1 MNKIAIAQIT
11 SSTEKK
17 KNLATA
23 LRLVEE
29 AKSKGAELIAFP
41 EFLMAFSPASQTA
54 EELTQV
60 AESVDG
66 PFITALRDAARVN
79 GIAVIAPIYETSSVT
94 HRVFDASVWIDAKGN
109 VASVYRKLH
118 LYDAFGFKESD
129 KFQPGGDIA
138 PLVESGD
145 SRFGMMICYD
155 LRFPEMARMLAL
167 AGANILVAPSGWVQ
181 GDLKVEH
188 WQTMI
193 KARALENG
201 CYVIAPN
208 QAGNVYTGHSM
219 AVDPLGR
226 TLVDLGEIEGLEVIE
241 LNLQLVNEIRE
252 KLPLLKNRRA
262 EVYAMHEEF
271 ESLVHARSRT
281 LDNLG
286 AEFDDLL
293 DRMQSPKAKKAMD
306 AAFNASP
313 AKLGRAALK
322 ATRKGR

>member
-11 SSTEKK
+11 SSTDKQN
-17 KNLATA
+17 NLTTA
-23 LRLVEE
+23 LGLVKE
-29 AKSKGAELIAFP
+29 AKSKGAELVAFP
-41 EFLMAFSPASQTA
+41 EFLMAFSPASQSA

-66 PFITALRDAARVN
+66 AFITVLCDAVRTI
-79 GIAVIAPIYETSSVT
+79 GIAVIAPIYETSPVT
-94 HRVFDASVWIDAKGN
+94 HRVFDTSVWIDAKGN

-129 KFQPGGDIA
+129 KFHPGDDIA
-138 PLVESGD
+138 PVVQSGD

-188 WQTMI
+188 WRTMI
-193 KARALENG
+193 QARALENG

-208 QAGNVYTGHSM
+208 QVGNIYTGHGM

-226 TLVDLGEIEGLEVIE
+226 TIADLGDREGLAIVEVE
-241 LNLQLVNEIRE
+241 VNLVNETRE
-252 KLPLLKNRRA
+252 KLPLLQNRRTD
-262 EVYAMHEEF
+262 VYAR
-271 ESLVHARSRT
+271 HALTER
-281 LDNLG
+281 
-286 AEFDDLL
+286 FH
-293 DRMQSPKAKKAMD
+293 KA
-306 AAFNASP
+306 
-313 AKLGRAALK
+313 
-322 ATRKGR
+322 